1 MSFVA
6 VGILGIAL
14 MLALIALRMPVGFAM
29 TTVGLG
35 GIGVVYSW
43 KLGPVIGAAGITPFA
58 SANDFIFTAIPL
70 FILMGSIAFR
80 SEISSEMFETAR
92 KWVGHWPGGLACS
105 TVATCSGFA
114 AASGSSIATAAALSP
129 LTIPEMRSS
138 GFDDR
143 LATGVVAAGG
153 TLGILIPPSVG
164 LLIYALIT
172 DQSIGKLFIA
182 GVLPGLLMT
191 ILFVG
196 VIVAWSLFRPD
207 HAPRSRRFSWKERFI
222 ALRGVIAITALFL
235 LVMGGI
241 YGGLFTPTE
250 AAAIG
255 ASGSMLIALLKRKM
269 TMQLLYD
276 SLKETVQTTCMI
288 FMIIIGAHFFSVFL
302 ATTQVPSNLAGFVGA
317 LPFSR
322 YVILT
327 IIIVMYLILGCVLD
341 VLAMIVLTVPIVFP
355 AMMALGFDP
364 IWFGVIIVIVME
376 MALITPPVGMNVFV
390 INATYPDVPL
400 ISVFAGVLPFL
411 LAQLILILLLTVF
424 PAIALWLPALMFG

>member
-6 VGILGIAL
+6 VGILGIIL
-14 MLALIALRMPVGFAM
+14 MLVLVALSMPIGFAM

-43 KLGPVIGAAGITPFA
+43 KLGPIIGAAGITPFA
-58 SANDFIFTAIPL
+58 AANDFIFTAIPL
-70 FILMGSIAFR
+70 FILMGSVAFR
-80 SEISSEMFETAR
+80 AEISSEMFDTTR
-92 KWVGHWPGGLACS
+92 KWIGHWPGGLACS

-114 AASGSSIATAAALSP
+114 AASGSSIATAAALAP
-129 LTIPEMRSS
+129 ITIPEMRSS

-172 DQSIGKLFIA
+172 DQSIGQLFMA

-191 ILFVG
+191 LLFGV
-196 VIVAWSLFRPD
+196 VIVIWALFRPD
-207 HAPRSRRFSWKERFI
+207 HAPRSRRFNWRERFV
-222 ALRGVIAITALFL
+222 ALRGILAISALFL

-241 YGGLFTPTE
+241 YGGFFTPTE

-255 ASGSMLIALLKRKM
+255 ASGAILIAIVKRKM
-269 TMQLLYD
+269 TVQLLHD
-276 SLKETVQTTCMI
+276 ALKETVQTTCMI
-288 FMIIIGAHFFSVFL
+288 FMIIIGAHLFSVFL
-302 ATTQVPSNLAGFVGA
+302 ATTQVPSNLAGYVGS

-322 YVILT
+322 YVILA
-327 IIIVMYLILGCVLD
+327 IIIMMYLVLGCVLD
-341 VLAMIVLTVPIVFP
+341 VLAMIVLTVPIVYP
-355 AMMALGFDP
+355 AIVALGFDP

-390 INATYPDVPL
+390 INATYPSVPL
-400 ISVFAGVLPFL
+400 IAVFAGVLPFL
-411 LAQLILILLLTVF
+411 LAQLVLVVLLAMF
-424 PAIALWLPALMFG
+424 PQIALWLPTLMFN